1 MAELFEL
8 MMNPFLI
15 ALYVIQC
22 IIGYFLVMKKMPLRR
37 WTCIIPFLAERE
49 MSKVLFR
56 RLRTFYRPF
65 IIAVVFLT
73 SAVYLGPQ
81 VAMGRIFFFLAY
93 VIYGW
98 FLVRLYWRL
107 AQSYGKGVPYR
118 IFTVLFPLISMIIL
132 RFSNAEY
139 KGIVQ

>member
-73 SAVYLGPQ
+73 SAFYLGPQ
-81 VAMGRIFFFLAY
+81 VAMGRIFFFLFTLRHSLKYCVKQVTCAVSVNGRNCY
-93 VIYGW
+93 
-98 FLVRLYWRL
+98 RL
-107 AQSYGKGVPYR
+107 AE
-118 IFTVLFPLISMIIL
+118 T
-132 RFSNAEY
+132 
-139 KGIVQ
+139 